1 MKTIPIAVPSDTYY
15 RAPIWAAKN
24 TISVSSIVGK
34 ILRQIAQQT
43 PTGTLPALFIF

>member
-1 MKTIPIAVPSDTYY
+1 MKTITIAVPSDTYY

-34 ILRQIAQQT
+34 ILRQMAEQT